1 MSAHGTT
8 SGQGEDDH
16 SPPSTPAAAWDQRFG
31 EQEWPT
37 APDASL
43 VELIEPLTPG
53 HALDLG
59 CGPGR
64 NGVWLASHGWKV
76 TGVDVSPV
84 GLAQAEARAAA
95 AGTTIEVVVADLFD
109 YQPPA
114 GQFDLVLVANVHVAA
129 QDRPSLFAKAA
140 GALAPGGHLLVIGH
154 HLDSLGQVGPPD
166 PDRLYTEA
174 ILVDLV
180 PTLHV
185 EEVRRFE
192 RPAAPGERPAVDAI
206 LWAVAPPA

>member
-1 MSAHGTT
+1 MPARGT
-8 SGQGEDDH
+8 
-16 SPPSTPAAAWDQRFG
+16 PSDPTQVDEPRPATPAEAWDKRFG

-37 APDASL
+37 NPDAAL
-43 VELIEPLTPG
+43 VELVEPLAPG
-53 HALDLG
+53 RALDLG

-64 NGVWLASHGWKV
+64 NAVWLASHGWQV

-114 GQFDLVLVANVHVAA
+114 GQFDLVLVANLHVAA
-129 QDRPSLFAKAA
+129 QDRPPLFAKAA
-140 GALAPGGHLLVIGH
+140 SALAPGGHLLVIGH
-154 HLDSLGQVGPPD
+154 HLDSFGRVGPPD
-166 PDRLYTEA
+166 PERLYTEA

-180 PTLHV
+180 PMLHV
-185 EEVRRFE
+185 EAVRRFE
-192 RPAAPGERPAVDAI
+192 RPAAPGEQPAVDAI
-206 LWAVAPPA
+206 LWATAPPS